1 MAYRIGKPIW
11 SKIRTCMIDMGV
23 KYVIKRNIDK
33 SVTVL
38 EKSRLR
44 ETKNL

>member
-23 KYVIKRNIDK
+23 KYVIKRNINK
-33 SVTVL
+33 NATVL
-38 EKSRLR
+38 EKSRIW